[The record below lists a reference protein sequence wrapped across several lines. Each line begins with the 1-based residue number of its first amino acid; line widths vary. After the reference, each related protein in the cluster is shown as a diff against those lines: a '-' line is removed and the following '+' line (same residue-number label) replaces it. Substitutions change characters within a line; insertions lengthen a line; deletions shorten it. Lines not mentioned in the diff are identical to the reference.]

1 MEDHPRGEMR
11 RAWILVVVGVV
22 LVGSATILGL
32 FLFRTEG
39 FFEITL
45 PDLTI
50 WSIVV
55 GLQIAAFLVLLF
67 DRMTAPSVKR
77 RTAFSLFA
85 LFGAVCG
92 LVAGVVFGIVGI
104 KEEVC
109 GGGDF
114 DALECGWSVL
124 GVGSAQ
130 LFWPAFGLVVALG
143 VILGTVGGVT
153 AAWLTRGKHAPMTVI
168 PDV

>member
-1 MEDHPRGEMR
+1 MR
-11 RAWILVVVGVV
+11 RSRVLVVVGVI

-32 FLFRTEG
+32 FLFRTEDV
-39 FFEITL
+39 FEIS
-45 PDLTI
+45 PSDLTI

-55 GLQIAAFLVLLF
+55 GLQMAVFLALLF
-67 DRMTAPSVKR
+67 AQMTAPSVKR
-77 RTAFSLFA
+77 RTAISLSG

-92 LVAGVVFGIVGI
+92 LITGVVFGLAGI

-109 GGGDF
+109 GPEDF

-124 GVGSAQ
+124 GVGPVQ
-130 LFWPAFGLVVALG
+130 LIWPALGLVVALG

-153 AAWLTRGKHAPMTVI
+153 AAWLPPGTHAPTTAM